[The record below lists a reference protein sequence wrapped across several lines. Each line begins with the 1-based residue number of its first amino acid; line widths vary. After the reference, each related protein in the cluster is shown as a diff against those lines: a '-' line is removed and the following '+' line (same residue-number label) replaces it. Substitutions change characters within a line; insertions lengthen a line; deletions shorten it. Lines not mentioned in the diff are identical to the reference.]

1 MHDALWETN
10 MVEMVILV
18 KTEINSCE
26 YFNW

>member
-10 MVEMVILV
+10 MVEAVILV

-26 YFNW
+26 YFNS

>member
-10 MVEMVILV
+10 MVEVVILV

-26 YFNW
+26 YFNS

>member
-10 MVEMVILV
+10 MVEVVILV

-26 YFNW
+26 YFNL

>member
-10 MVEMVILV
+10 MVEVVILV

-26 YFNW
+26 CFNL